1 MPSRPPSWGSL
12 SGPLVRS
19 HRRWACAVL
28 EAVVGGH
35 ADASRS
41 GFRLRTRPV
50 ARPYRSGR
58 GLLPARDLAGAW
70 ILVVLIAVPA
80 WALTIGEARD
90 MGVEPGTMGM
100 ALALFLLLWV
110 TMMAA
115 MMLPSMAPVAIT
127 WVRGIG
133 RRSSGWSRT
142 ARTVEFVGG
151 YLLVWTAFGLL
162 AYAAL
167 AFTGGLVDDHPTAG
181 RWIGSVAFLLAGL
194 YQLGPLKHVC
204 LRHCRDPLSH
214 LVRYAGFRRS
224 ARDLRVGVHHGAYCV
239 GCCAGLMVVL
249 VPLGVMNVAAMA
261 GLALVIF
268 MEKLW
273 SRGPLLTG
281 VVGAAFLVL
290 AALAPFQDWLLPGLQ
305 GSMPSMDGM

>member
-1 MPSRPPSWGSL
+1 MRHIRTSALASA
-12 SGPLVRS
+12 RS
-19 HRRWACAVL
+19 PAPTGT
-28 EAVVGGH
+28 GG
-35 ADASRS
+35 
-41 GFRLRTRPV
+41 
-50 ARPYRSGR
+50 
-58 GLLPARDLAGAW
+58 GLLPARDLAVAW
-70 ILVVLIAVPA
+70 LLVVLIAVPA
-80 WALTIGEARD
+80 WALTIGQARD

-100 ALALFLLLWV
+100 ALPLFLLLWV

-133 RRSSGWSRT
+133 RQSSGWTRTLRT
-142 ARTVEFVGG
+142 AEFVGG

-162 AYAAL
+162 AYGAL
-167 AFTGGLVDDHPTAG
+167 ALTGRLVDDRPTAG

-194 YQLGPLKHVC
+194 YQLGPLKSVC

-214 LVRYAGFRRS
+214 LVHYAGFRRP
-224 ARDLRVGVHHGAYCV
+224 ARDLRVGAHHGTYCV

-249 VPLGVMNVAAMA
+249 LPLGVMNVAAMA
-261 GLALVIF
+261 GLAVVIF
-268 MEKLW
+268 VEKLW
-273 SRGPLLTG
+273 FRGPLLARAVG
-281 VVGAAFLVL
+281 VAFLVL

>member
-1 MPSRPPSWGSL
+1 MHRSWATAFVPSRSPAPTG
-12 SGPLVRS
+12 
-19 HRRWACAVL
+19 A
-28 EAVVGGH
+28 GG
-35 ADASRS
+35 A
-41 GFRLRTRPV
+41 
-50 ARPYRSGR
+50 
-58 GLLPARDLAGAW
+58 LLPARDLAAGW

-80 WALTIGEARD
+80 WALTIGQARD

-100 ALALFLLLWV
+100 ALPLFLLLWV

-127 WVRGIG
+127 WARGIG
-133 RRSSGWSRT
+133 RQSSGWTRA
-142 ARTVEFVGG
+142 ARTIEFVGG

-162 AYAAL
+162 AYGAL
-167 AFTGGLVDDHPTAG
+167 ALTGDLVDDHPTAG
-181 RWIGSVAFLLAGL
+181 RWIGSIAFLLAGL

-204 LRHCRDPLSH
+204 LRHCRDPLGH
-214 LVRYAGFRRS
+214 LVRYAGFRRP

-268 MEKLW
+268 AEKLW
-273 SRGPLLTG
+273 SRGWLLSGIVG
-281 VVGAAFLVL
+281 VAFLVL
-290 AALAPFQDWLLPGLQ
+290 AVLAPFQDWLLPGLQ
-305 GSMPSMDGM
+305 GSMPPMDGM